1 MEEKIK
7 KLLFSCNPI
16 NIELAFTISKDTEK
30 IAMKEFKELIDF
42 IEERTLRPNYSFRDG
57 SCRQYGM
64 KHFIK
69 EAIKHWTS
77 KKHFSLGC
85 VEIKKL
91 PDNIGILKNL
101 ENLSI
106 PYNELTELPNS
117 FENLESLRKLNLCS
131 NNFTKFPKVLFKL
144 KKLDY
149 LHIDGNNISEEEIL
163 KFSNELPE
171 CFVTYDPNQGSK
183 KKRIIL
189 NNKKIV

>member
-7 KLLFSCNPI
+7 KLLFSCNPV

-30 IAMKEFKELIDF
+30 IALKEFKELIDF
-42 IEERTLRPNYSFRDG
+42 VEEKTSNIRFR
-57 SCRQYGM
+57 YGM

-77 KKHFSLGC
+77 KKHLSLGGAR
-85 VEIKKL
+85 IKKL

-117 FENLESLRKLNLCS
+117 FENLESLCKLNLCS
-131 NNFTKFPKVLFKL
+131 NNFIKFPKVLFKL

-149 LHIDGNNISEEEIL
+149 LHIDGNNIPKEEML
-163 KFSNELPE
+163 KFLNKFPE
-171 CFVTYDPNQGSK
+171 CIVTFSDK
-183 KKRIIL
+183 
-189 NNKKIV
+189 

>member
-7 KLLFSCNPI
+7 KLLFSCNPV

-42 IEERTLRPNYSFRDG
+42 IGEKTSNIRFR
-57 SCRQYGM
+57 YGM
-64 KHFIK
+64 KCFIK
-69 EAIKHWTS
+69 EAIKYWIS
-77 KKHFSLGC
+77 KKHLSLGG
-85 VEIKKL
+85 VKIKKL

-117 FENLESLRKLNLCS
+117 FENLESLRKLNLSS
-131 NNFTKFPKVLFKL
+131 NNFIKFPKVLFKL

-149 LHIDGNNISEEEIL
+149 LHIDGNNILEEEIL

>member
-1 MEEKIK
+1 MQVSTKLFNQQQLKQFSSTTEDLQDLQNKIGSGQNILRASDDPLGSVELSGLNVVK
-7 KLLFSCNPI
+7 SQIEQFERNVNSASDRLNLL
-16 NIELAFTISKDTEK
+16 D
-30 IAMKEFKELIDF
+30 
-42 IEERTLRPNYSFRDG
+42 
-57 SCRQYGM
+57 
-64 KHFIK
+64 
-69 EAIKHWTS
+69 
-77 KKHFSLGC
+77 
-85 VEIKKL
+85 
-91 PDNIGILKNL
+91 KNL

>member
-7 KLLFSCNPI
+7 KLLFSCNPV

-42 IEERTLRPNYSFRDG
+42 IGEKTSNIRFR
-57 SCRQYGM
+57 YGM
-64 KHFIK
+64 KCFIK
-69 EAIKHWTS
+69 EAIKYWIS
-77 KKHFSLGC
+77 KKHLSLGG
-85 VEIKKL
+85 VKIKKL
-91 PDNIGILKNL
+91 PDNIGIL
-101 ENLSI
+101 
-106 PYNELTELPNS
+106 
-117 FENLESLRKLNLCS
+117 ESLRKLNLSS
-131 NNFTKFPKVLFKL
+131 NNFIKFPKVLFKL

-149 LHIDGNNISEEEIL
+149 LHIDGNNILEEEIL